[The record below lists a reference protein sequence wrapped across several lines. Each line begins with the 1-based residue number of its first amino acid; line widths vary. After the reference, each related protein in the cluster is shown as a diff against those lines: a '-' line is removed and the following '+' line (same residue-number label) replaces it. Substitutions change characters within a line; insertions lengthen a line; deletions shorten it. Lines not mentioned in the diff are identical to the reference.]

1 MAEQILKKLQ
11 MPDGNTYVFNATQL
25 EGKTLAEIKAE
36 TVQYLG
42 LVNALTGLST
52 TAGYG
57 DFHRVSEGFTDST
70 SGKSVHA
77 GDLLVAA
84 KANPAQSLDE
94 ANWVIVHGEEG
105 NLITHKH
112 NVIIEGQTLYNEAH
126 NHTFSGTEATL
137 KYTPA
142 GTVAISKGT
151 GTSNYT
157 PEGTVALSG
166 ATAAPT
172 GTTGVASTEHT
183 HNVSA
188 TGSYTPEG
196 TISGEFQAGVSDTEA
211 ADETV
216 NVASSTHNHN
226 VTIGIG
232 TGAANYTPAGSV
244 SQPTFSSGSAAKN
257 EGSDYVFSA
266 APGGHTHTASYTP
279 AGTVTGTFT
288 GGSMDAEGTAAA
300 TTATA
305 VSVATGAHTHT
316 ATYTPAGSINVEM
329 NTAQANTDA
338 IKVGSYTES
347 TQTLSFVAASKSN
360 FATTVKTK
368 TFSGTQATITAGATG
383 AANRVNMA
391 PYNHTHAVE
400 VSGTTAGSI
409 TGLSFSGTAATI
421 TTGANSGTNASVSK
435 ANHTHSVTGTVS
447 KPTFTGT
454 GVNLIA
460 NCGTAS
466 GTETVATGTHKH
478 SVTTNGSIT
487 GLSFTGTAATISVS
501 GTAAKTTSTAA
512 TVASSNH
519 THGVGTLSAAFSG
532 TGVQLVGSFSGSQG
546 TITYTPAGTISET
559 TITVVKPAET
569 VATTDPI
576 A

>member
-1 MAEQILKKLQ
+1 MAERILKNLQ
-11 MPDGNTYVFNATQL
+11 MPDNNTYVFNATYL
-25 EGKTLAEIKAE
+25 EGKTLAEILTLVVE
-36 TVQYLG
+36 YLG
-42 LVNALTGLST
+42 LVSSTSALNPE
-52 TAGYG
+52 AGYG
-57 DFHRVSEGFTDST
+57 DFHRVSVGFTDAT

-84 KANPAQSLDE
+84 KANPAQNLNE
-94 ANWVIVHGEEG
+94 ENWVIVHGEEG

-112 NVIIEGQTLYNEAH
+112 NVTIEGQTLYNEAH
-126 NHTFSGTEATL
+126 NHTFSGTQATL
-137 KYTPA
+137 NYTPA

-151 GTSNYT
+151 GTANYT

-166 ATAAPT
+166 STAAASKT
-172 GTTGVASTEHT
+172 SDVASTEHT
-183 HNVSA
+183 HSVSA
-188 TGSYTPEG
+188 TGSYTPQG

-211 ADETV
+211 PDATV
-216 NVASSTHNHN
+216 DVASSTHNHN

-232 TGAANYTPAGSV
+232 TGTANYTPAGSV

-288 GGSMDAEGTAAA
+288 GGSMDATGTATA
-300 TTATA
+300 TKDTA
-305 VSVATGAHTHT
+305 VSVAKGDHIHS
-316 ATYTPAGSINVEM
+316 YTPAGTVNVEM
-329 NTAQANTDA
+329 NTGQANTDA
-338 IKVGSYTES
+338 IKVGTYTES

-368 TFSGTQATITAGATG
+368 TFSGTPATIAATAET
-383 AANRVNMA
+383 NRVNMA
-391 PYNHTHAVE
+391 PYNHTHDVT
-400 VSGTTAGSI
+400 VSGTTTGSI

-421 TTGANSGTNASVSK
+421 TTGANSGTNVNVSK
-435 ANHTHSVTGTVS
+435 SNHTHSVTGTVS
-447 KPTFTGT
+447 KPTFSGT

-478 SVTTNGSIT
+478 SVTANGSIT

-501 GTAAKTTSTAA
+501 GTAAKSTSAAA
-512 TVASSNH
+512 TVASSDH
-519 THGVGTLSAAFSG
+519 THGVGTLKATYTG
-532 TGVQLVGSFSGSQG
+532 TGVRLVGSFSGSQG
-546 TITYTPAGTISET
+546 TITYTPAGTISST
-559 TITVVKPAET
+559 TIKVDLAEEVIST
-569 VATTDPI
+569 SDPL
-576 A
+576 